1 MKTSTLRSIVA
12 VCGAFGLGIALTAA
26 QARDPRT
33 APAPQAPQGRDAAAR
48 SGKAVIAGVI
58 TTDEQ
63 TPQPIKRAQVTIV
76 AADGALTRTTYTNNA
91 GRFSMTGLPSGRYN
105 LNVTKAPYLR
115 MAYGAKRPDRPGTP
129 ITLKDAEQLTN
140 LAMRMTRGAV
150 LSGTI
155 TDENGLPAV
164 GVQVQAMRVVMQNG
178 ERTFLPGGAVGAQAS
193 DMTDD
198 RGVYRFYG
206 LPSGEYVVSAQP
218 RAINGE
224 IKAMTDSEIRA
235 IMAALQ
241 QQQTAAA
248 QSQTPGMSS
257 VPAPQA
263 SAPPAEPPVTVGYAN
278 VFFPGTTTA
287 STAGTVSIEP
297 GAERAGVD
305 FALRLVRTARI
316 EGMVLVPAG
325 MRPQSVQLSLNP
337 VGGTVLDMISFNR
350 ATPGPDGR
358 FLFTAVPP
366 GQYQIVARGAVS
378 SGPAPAPQPPGAAGV
393 TQTFT
398 AVRAIGAGASGG
410 AEPMMIMSDG
420 PVDPN
425 AQSFWGQTDI
435 SVDGTSLGGV
445 TVPMQPGMTLT
456 GKIQFRGTRLVP
468 DADLSRVRLTMVPAS
483 TGGVVRVM
491 AGALPL
497 AVVNPDG
504 TFKINGVS
512 PGRYR
517 ISGVAPLPMGSGPG
531 VSWNLASVVAKGRDV
546 LDFQLDV
553 APNDELRDMTVT
565 FTDATQEIGGTL
577 QDATGRPAPD
587 YTIIV
592 FAENNQFWTTPSRRI
607 RSARPGTDGR
617 FTVTNLPPGE
627 YRIAAVVDVAPN
639 EINDPSFLEQ
649 LVPASIKLTLAEG
662 EKKTQ
667 DLRISGG
674 L

>member
-1 MKTSTLRSIVA
+1 
-12 VCGAFGLGIALTAA
+12 
-26 QARDPRT
+26 
-33 APAPQAPQGRDAAAR
+33 
-48 SGKAVIAGVI
+48 
-58 TTDEQ
+58 
-63 TPQPIKRAQVTIV
+63 
-76 AADGALTRTTYTNNA
+76 
-91 GRFSMTGLPSGRYN
+91 
-105 LNVTKAPYLR
+105 
-115 MAYGAKRPDRPGTP
+115 
-129 ITLKDAEQLTN
+129 
-140 LAMRMTRGAV
+140 
-150 LSGTI
+150 
-155 TDENGLPAV
+155 
-164 GVQVQAMRVVMQNG
+164 
-178 ERTFLPGGAVGAQAS
+178 
-193 DMTDD
+193 
-198 RGVYRFYG
+198 
-206 LPSGEYVVSAQP
+206 
-218 RAINGE
+218 
-224 IKAMTDSEIRA
+224 
-235 IMAALQ
+235 
-241 QQQTAAA
+241 
-248 QSQTPGMSS
+248 
-257 VPAPQA
+257 
-263 SAPPAEPPVTVGYAN
+263 
-278 VFFPGTTTA
+278 
-287 STAGTVSIEP
+287 
-297 GAERAGVD
+297 
-305 FALRLVRTARI
+305 
-316 EGMVLVPAG
+316 MVLVPAG

-337 VGGTVLDMISFNR
+337 VGGTVLDMFSFNR

-366 GQYQIVARGAVS
+366 GQYQIIARGAVS
-378 SGPAPAPQPPGAAGV
+378 SGPAPAPPPPGAAGV

-456 GKIQFRGTRLVP
+456 GKTQFRGTRLVP

-553 APNDELRDMTVT
+553 APNDELRDLTVT

-649 LVPASIKLTLAEG
+649 LVPASIKVTLAEG

>member
-1 MKTSTLRSIVA
+1 M
-12 VCGAFGLGIALTAA
+12 
-26 QARDPRT
+26 
-33 APAPQAPQGRDAAAR
+33 
-48 SGKAVIAGVI
+48 
-58 TTDEQ
+58 
-63 TPQPIKRAQVTIV
+63 
-76 AADGALTRTTYTNNA
+76 
-91 GRFSMTGLPSGRYN
+91 
-105 LNVTKAPYLR
+105 
-115 MAYGAKRPDRPGTP
+115 
-129 ITLKDAEQLTN
+129 
-140 LAMRMTRGAV
+140 
-150 LSGTI
+150 
-155 TDENGLPAV
+155 
-164 GVQVQAMRVVMQNG
+164 
-178 ERTFLPGGAVGAQAS
+178 
-193 DMTDD
+193 
-198 RGVYRFYG
+198 
-206 LPSGEYVVSAQP
+206 
-218 RAINGE
+218 
-224 IKAMTDSEIRA
+224 
-235 IMAALQ
+235 
-241 QQQTAAA
+241 
-248 QSQTPGMSS
+248 
-257 VPAPQA
+257 
-263 SAPPAEPPVTVGYAN
+263 
-278 VFFPGTTTA
+278 
-287 STAGTVSIEP
+287 SIEP

-316 EGMVLVPAG
+316 EGTVMVPAG

-366 GQYQIVARGAVS
+366 GQYQIVARGAVA
-378 SGPAPAPQPPGAAGV
+378 SGPAPPPAPPPPPGAVGV

-398 AVRAIGAGASGG
+398 AVRAIGPGAGGSV
-410 AEPMMIMSDG
+410 EPMVIMSDG

-435 SVDGTSLGGV
+435 SVDGTSLSGV
-445 TVPMQPGMTLT
+445 TIPMQPGMTLT

-517 ISGVAPLPMGSGPG
+517 VSGVAPLPMGSGPG
-531 VSWNLASVVAKGRDV
+531 LSWNLASVVAKGRDA

-553 APNDELRDMTVT
+553 APNDELRDLTVT

-592 FAENNQFWTTPSRRI
+592 FAENNQFWTNPSRRI

>member
-1 MKTSTLRSIVA
+1 
-12 VCGAFGLGIALTAA
+12 
-26 QARDPRT
+26 
-33 APAPQAPQGRDAAAR
+33 
-48 SGKAVIAGVI
+48 
-58 TTDEQ
+58 
-63 TPQPIKRAQVTIV
+63 
-76 AADGALTRTTYTNNA
+76 
-91 GRFSMTGLPSGRYN
+91 
-105 LNVTKAPYLR
+105 
-115 MAYGAKRPDRPGTP
+115 
-129 ITLKDAEQLTN
+129 
-140 LAMRMTRGAV
+140 
-150 LSGTI
+150 
-155 TDENGLPAV
+155 
-164 GVQVQAMRVVMQNG
+164 VQVQAMRVVMQNG

-316 EGMVLVPAG
+316 EGTVLVPAG

-366 GQYQIVARGAVS
+366 GQYQIIARGAVS
-378 SGPAPAPQPPGAAGV
+378 SGPAPAPPPPGAAGV

-410 AEPMMIMSDG
+410 AEPMVIMSDG

-456 GKIQFRGTRLVP
+456 GNF
-468 DADLSRVRLTMVPAS
+468 
-483 TGGVVRVM
+483 
-491 AGALPL
+491 
-497 AVVNPDG
+497 
-504 TFKINGVS
+504 
-512 PGRYR
+512 
-517 ISGVAPLPMGSGPG
+517 
-531 VSWNLASVVAKGRDV
+531 
-546 LDFQLDV
+546 
-553 APNDELRDMTVT
+553 
-565 FTDATQEIGGTL
+565 
-577 QDATGRPAPD
+577 
-587 YTIIV
+587 
-592 FAENNQFWTTPSRRI
+592 
-607 RSARPGTDGR
+607 
-617 FTVTNLPPGE
+617 
-627 YRIAAVVDVAPN
+627 
-639 EINDPSFLEQ
+639 
-649 LVPASIKLTLAEG
+649 
-662 EKKTQ
+662 
-667 DLRISGG
+667 
-674 L
+674 

>member
-1 MKTSTLRSIVA
+1 
-12 VCGAFGLGIALTAA
+12 
-26 QARDPRT
+26 
-33 APAPQAPQGRDAAAR
+33 
-48 SGKAVIAGVI
+48 
-58 TTDEQ
+58 
-63 TPQPIKRAQVTIV
+63 
-76 AADGALTRTTYTNNA
+76 
-91 GRFSMTGLPSGRYN
+91 
-105 LNVTKAPYLR
+105 
-115 MAYGAKRPDRPGTP
+115 
-129 ITLKDAEQLTN
+129 
-140 LAMRMTRGAV
+140 
-150 LSGTI
+150 
-155 TDENGLPAV
+155 
-164 GVQVQAMRVVMQNG
+164 
-178 ERTFLPGGAVGAQAS
+178 
-193 DMTDD
+193 
-198 RGVYRFYG
+198 
-206 LPSGEYVVSAQP
+206 
-218 RAINGE
+218 
-224 IKAMTDSEIRA
+224 
-235 IMAALQ
+235 
-241 QQQTAAA
+241 
-248 QSQTPGMSS
+248 
-257 VPAPQA
+257 
-263 SAPPAEPPVTVGYAN
+263 
-278 VFFPGTTTA
+278 
-287 STAGTVSIEP
+287 
-297 GAERAGVD
+297 
-305 FALRLVRTARI
+305 
-316 EGMVLVPAG
+316 
-325 MRPQSVQLSLNP
+325 
-337 VGGTVLDMISFNR
+337 
-350 ATPGPDGR
+350 
-358 FLFTAVPP
+358 
-366 GQYQIVARGAVS
+366 
-378 SGPAPAPQPPGAAGV
+378 
-393 TQTFT
+393 
-398 AVRAIGAGASGG
+398 
-410 AEPMMIMSDG
+410 MSDG

-517 ISGVAPLPMGSGPG
+517 VSGVAPLPMGSGPG
-531 VSWNLASVVAKGRDV
+531 LSWNLASVVAKGRDV

-553 APNDELRDMTVT
+553 APNDELRDLTVT

>member
-1 MKTSTLRSIVA
+1 MTTRTLRTIAAVA
-12 VCGAFGLGIALTAA
+12 GAFSLSLALLAA

-33 APAPQAPQGRDAAAR
+33 APTPQAPQRDAAAR
-48 SGKAVIAGVI
+48 TGKGVIAGLV

-63 TPQPIKRAQVTIV
+63 TPQPVKRAQVTIV
-76 AADGALTRTTYTNNA
+76 APEAAFNRTTYTNDA
-91 GRFSMTGLPSGRYN
+91 VRFSVTGLPAGRYT
-105 LNVTKAPYLR
+105 LTVTKPPYLR
-115 MAYGAKRPDRPGTP
+115 LAYGAKRPDRPGTP

-337 VGGTVLDMISFNR
+337 VGGTVLDMFSFNR

-366 GQYQIVARGAVS
+366 GQYQIIARGAVS
-378 SGPAPAPQPPGAAGV
+378 SGPAPAPPPPGAAGV

-553 APNDELRDMTVT
+553 APNDELRDLTVT

-649 LVPASIKLTLAEG
+649 LVPASIKVTLAEG